1 MKIEK
6 YKQMMKK
13 ALSLL
18 FFILF
23 LTTSISATTWYFW
36 RYRTHSNDCTSLT
49 SAQDKDL
56 CYQKDEQDL
65 YVYDGGEWKPISPVG
80 CIDASVYDNLDEAIS
95 NIGSTEKT
103 LLISKDI
110 SVSADLTVPE
120 DVTLKF
126 TYPAKITI
134 PNGVTLTIN
143 GRIDAGLWQ
152 IFDGDGTITGS
163 LKTEAVCPEWFGAK
177 GDGVTDDSEAVNMSL
192 ELGNV
197 VLSEKTYL
205 INDDLIIPKDARLA
219 GKSLKTVLKYTGNGD
234 CVKNDSDNNAD
245 GFIIE
250 NLTIQGTPS
259 GQNGIY
265 IKNTDKNCYIRN
277 VYVTGF
283 TQGNGFCLDATTGAG
298 VYFVHFVNC
307 SSKGNKI
314 GAKIYTSDESALR
327 ANANSFHSCS
337 FVDNSEDGIYVNYAA
352 VDFVA
357 CEFEDNGSS
366 GTGYDVNLGNCYV
379 TIIGGHIENT
389 ARLLNVTSDTR
400 GLIAFDS
407 VTDGAGGTEVYFN
420 GTKATKH
427 SFRSMTNLKFIL
439 PNNAG
444 SSWPA
449 NWLGKIDMYELCRK
463 GTSDDKFKISHT
475 GTISWGDGTNPPDCS
490 LYRKSES
497 QMRMNAGLSFTV
509 KSIPDGDT
517 SPSVNGSNV
526 FKTNNSS
533 TTSITTFDD
542 GVAGQKITVIF
553 GDSNT
558 TIVHGSGIYL
568 RDGAD
573 VTPSANTTMSFVYDG
588 TSWYEE

>member
-1 MKIEK
+1 M
-6 YKQMMKK
+6 
-13 ALSLL
+13 
-18 FFILF
+18 
-23 LTTSISATTWYFW
+23 
-36 RYRTHSNDCTSLT
+36 SLT
-49 SAQDKDL
+49 NAQDEDL
-56 CYQKDEQDL
+56 CYQKNEQDL
-65 YVYDGGEWKPISPVG
+65 YVYDSGKWKPISPVG
-80 CIDASVYDNLDEAIS
+80 CIDASVYSDLNEAIS
-95 NIGSTEKT
+95 DIGSTKKT

-110 SVSADLTVPE
+110 SVSANLTVPGNI
-120 DVTLKF
+120 TLKF
-126 TYPAKITI
+126 TYPAKITVPSGI
-134 PNGVTLTIN
+134 TLTVN
-143 GRIDAGLWQ
+143 GQIDAGLWQ
-152 IFDGDGTITGS
+152 IFDGDGSVAGS
-163 LKTEAVCPEWFGAK
+163 PNIEAVYPEWFGAV
-177 GDGVTDDSEAVNMSL
+177 GDGVTDDSEAINSSL
-192 ELGNV
+192 RFGRNV
-197 VLSEKTYL
+197 VLAERTYL
-205 INDDLIIPKDARLA
+205 ISNDLVISTDGRLA
-219 GKSLKTVLKYTGNGD
+219 GKSLKTILKYTENGS
-234 CVKNDSDNNAD
+234 CIKNDSANNAD

-250 NLTIQGTPS
+250 NLTIQGTSS

-265 IKNTDKNCYIRN
+265 IRNTDKNCYIKN

-283 TQGNGFCLDATTGAG
+283 TGGSGFNLDAITNNG
-298 VYFVHFVNC
+298 VYFIHFFNC
-307 SSKGNKI
+307 TSKNNKF
-314 GAKIYTSDESALR
+314 GAKIRTSDASALR
-327 ANANSFHSCS
+327 CNANTFRSCS
-337 FVDNSEDGIYVNYAA
+337 FVSNSQDGVYVDYAT
-352 VDFVA
+352 VDFVG
-357 CEFEDNGSS
+357 CEFEDNGTS

-427 SFRSMTNLKFIL
+427 SFRSVTNLKFIL

-490 LYRKSES
+490 LYRESES
-497 QMRMNAGLSFTV
+497 QMRMDAGLSFLV
-509 KSIPDGDT
+509 KTFSDGDT
-517 SPSVNGSNV
+517 SPSVKGSNV

-533 TTSITTFDD
+533 SASITTFDN
-542 GVAGQKITVIF
+542 GVAGQEITVIF

-568 RDGAD
+568 KGGTN

-588 TSWYEE
+588 SYWYEE